1 MATTSNPSS
10 TTSEDIF
17 QKSGEEVNNI
27 NKGKEVVQ
35 CQQPSNS
42 NTKLPLDF
50 IKHSKDDS
58 IRGSKVQERDFFTPT
73 KNLEVGSSSL
83 RRANNKTNNE
93 ENPKNKSSDSK
104 TFSCSFCKKQFS
116 TSQALGGHQNA
127 HKRERALAKHRQEMR
142 NGFGIPRHP
151 FPYYTNYPSLYSSYY
166 GFGSFN
172 KALGIRM
179 ESMIHKPSYSLTP
192 PPYKFGSTPTWAPMQ
207 EMRNFSSLGG
217 LKIEGL
223 NPNNGSS
230 ATPTWRNNMI
240 KLDNIRESSI
250 NVATKSNLIVDKS
263 AVVVINNDHHGMKKE
278 EDSDSESTE
287 LDLTLKL

>member
-1 MATTSNPSS
+1 MASTSEQSS
-10 TTSEDIF
+10 TTSEGIS
-17 QKSGEEVNNI
+17 QKSCEENNI
-27 NKGKEVVQ
+27 NNKGKEVVQ
-35 CQQPSNS
+35 CQQHQPSNS
-42 NTKLPLDF
+42 IKL
-50 IKHSKDDS
+50 SKDDS
-58 IRGSKVQERDFFTPT
+58 IRGSKVQERDFVTPT

-83 RRANNKTNNE
+83 SWANNKTNKEKNTG
-93 ENPKNKSSDSK
+93 NKSSDSK
-104 TFSCSFCKKQFS
+104 NFSCSFCRKQFS

-127 HKRERALAKHRQEMR
+127 HKRERALAKHRLEMH

-151 FPYYTNYPSLYSSYY
+151 FPYYTNYPSLSSSYY

-192 PPYKFGSTPTWAPMQ
+192 SPYKFGSPTWAPMQEMRNYSSMQ

-223 NPNNGSS
+223 NTNNGSS
-230 ATPTWRNNMI
+230 ATPTWRNNVI
-240 KLDNIRESSI
+240 KLDNIGESSI
-250 NVATKSNLIVDKS
+250 NVTKSN
-263 AVVVINNDHHGMKKE
+263 VVLTDNDHHGMRKE
-278 EDSDSESTE
+278 EDPDSESTELE